1 MGDRKA
7 YLAAART
14 EIGRRC
20 GPIVQQSAL
29 YETAAWGI
37 EDQNSFLNQVLL
49 VQTSLPAETLLPI
62 LLQIEESLG
71 RKRDARYGP
80 RIIDIDILF
89 FNRDVLDSNSLT
101 IPHPQIQNRRFVLV
115 PLAEIAPGFVHPV
128 LGKTSTQLLAECP
141 DRLDVHKIS

>member
-7 YLAAART
+7 FLAAART

-20 GPIVQQSAL
+20 GPIVRQSAL
-29 YETAAWGI
+29 YETAAWGV
-37 EDQNSFLNQVLL
+37 EDQNSFLNQVLVL
-49 VQTSLPAETLLPI
+49 QTSLSAEALLPI
-62 LLQIEESLG
+62 ILQIEESLG

-89 FNRDVLDSNSLT
+89 FNHAVLCSDTLT

-115 PLAEIAPGFVHPV
+115 PMAEIAPGFVHPV
-128 LGKTSTQLLAECP
+128 LNKTITQLLAECP